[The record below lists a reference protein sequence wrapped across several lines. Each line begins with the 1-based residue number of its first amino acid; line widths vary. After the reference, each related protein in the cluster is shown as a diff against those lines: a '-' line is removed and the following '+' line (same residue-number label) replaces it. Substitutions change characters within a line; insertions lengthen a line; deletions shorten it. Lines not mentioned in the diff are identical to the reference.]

1 MTKHKYRFAALVAFA
16 LAGNCGADVNYIW
29 ANTSSDMN
37 SASSYFLADGETV
50 SSAVPTKSDR
60 IFFIGTPQA
69 QPHLSS
75 TLEVRAICFGPI
87 GSNGRT
93 NAPDLNTAEGA
104 YDNCGW
110 HITGEPGAELE
121 LPKSWDEGKNWNF
134 AFSQASWGTNVV
146 DVPVHFTSADAKLRP
161 IMPSR
166 GQLEFRKEVSSDSE
180 TATIYCSGTSG
191 TVVFGAPNPTLRI
204 LDTEDACSVVFTDPA
219 ALTGLTTLIL
229 NDSTYPTRSGSFAN
243 ESGEKVVFANAVEVK
258 STSNVAGMH
267 FAGAPMDFPNAV
279 FRPDLTKERYFYY
292 FDVPVRF
299 KGLENNGTTVGKAYR
314 FPKYGAATLTI
325 EKDIFKEAP
334 AGQTNLVAI
343 IDGTMN
349 LLEPSYW
356 SRQTILFGE
365 GGYFFENGA
374 RPNMALYSDLDVP
387 SGSVPGG
394 HATWADRGYV
404 FGWSAFGGNRT
415 VRLFGGGILPL
426 SGGESLSGIAWA
438 PSPGWRQY
446 PTRLVFGS
454 PDADG
459 TVTLDNDIDLYKSNS
474 HWSANEAG
482 VYAVKGKAFVDGR
495 IKGCI
500 TNSLG
505 AGLNCRYRKHGDGVI
520 AFDGPYYPTS
530 GNEHFVSGGG
540 LLINAWC
547 RNRWIVQDGAWLGG
561 TGTVAVLEIKSGGGI
576 RPGEQGGTLTSDG
589 AVTMADGSK
598 FIVDVDDNVHGC
610 LKLAGASVA
619 LKANGTITAVPMLV
633 NELTGGRTVKILDW
647 QNVSSPKD
655 SSLFDLANWTVDVD
669 TNVFSRATLSIDG
682 TAMYLSVRPKLKP
695 GFALRVR

>member
-1 MTKHKYRFAALVAFA
+1 MKRILPLLLALPAAA
-16 LAGNCGADVNYIW
+16 ADVNYIW

-37 SASSYFLADGETV
+37 SASSYLLADGTTV
-50 SSAVPTKSDR
+50 STALPTKTDR
-60 IFFIGTPQA
+60 IFFVGCPTN

-93 NAPDLNTAEGA
+93 NAPDQNTAEGA

-110 HITGEPGAELE
+110 HITGEQGAELK
-121 LPKSWDEGKNWNF
+121 LPQSWNEGKNWNF

-146 DVPVHFTSADAKLRP
+146 DVPVHFTSANAQLRP

-204 LDTEDACSVVFTDPA
+204 LDTEDACSVVFTDPV

-243 ESGEKVVFANAVEVK
+243 ESGGKVVFANAVEVK
-258 STSNVAGMH
+258 STSKVAGMH

-279 FRPDLTKERYFYY
+279 FRPDLTQERYFYY

-299 KGLENNGTTVGKAYR
+299 KGLENNGTTVGKGFR

-325 EKDIFKEAP
+325 ENDVFQAAP
-334 AGQTNLVAI
+334 AGQTNLIDIV
-343 IDGTMN
+343 DGTMN
-349 LLEPSYW
+349 LLDPSYW
-356 SRQTILFGE
+356 SRQTVLFGE

-387 SGSVPGG
+387 AGSVPGG
-394 HATWADRGYV
+394 HATWEDRGYV

-426 SGGESLSGIAWA
+426 SGGENLSGIAWA
-438 PSPGWRQY
+438 PSAGWRQY

-474 HWSANEAG
+474 HWTANEAG

-530 GNEHFVSGGG
+530 GNEHYVSGGG

-561 TGTVAVLEIKSGGGI
+561 TGTVAVLQIQSGGAI

-589 AVTMADGSK
+589 AVTMAEGSK
-598 FIVDVDDNVHGC
+598 FIVDVDDSVHGC
-610 LKLAGASVA
+610 LKLTGSSVA
-619 LKANGTITAVPMLV
+619 LKAEGAITVVPSLV
-633 NELTGGRTVKILDW
+633 DELTSGRTVKILDW
-647 QNVSSPKD
+647 QDVSNPTD
-655 SSLFDLANWTVDVD
+655 STLFNIANWTVDAD
-669 TNVFSRATLSIDG
+669 TNVFSRATLSIDD
-682 TAMYLSVRPKLKP
+682 TAIYLYVRPKFKP
-695 GFALRVR
+695 GLVLMVR

>member
-1 MTKHKYRFAALVAFA
+1 MKKLLLLALFAIPVFA
-16 LAGNCGADVNYIW
+16 IADVNYIW

-37 SASSYFLADGETV
+37 SASSYLLADGTTV
-50 SSAVPTKSDR
+50 STAIPAKGDR
-60 IFFIGTPQA
+60 IFFVGCPTN

-75 TLEVRAICFGPI
+75 SMEVRAICFGPI

-93 NAPDLNTAEGA
+93 SAPDQNTAEGA

-110 HITGEPGAELE
+110 HITGEPGAELK
-121 LPKSWDEGKNWNF
+121 LPQSWNEGKNWNF

-166 GQLEFRKEVSSDSE
+166 GRLEFRKEVSSDSE

-191 TVVFGAPNPTLRI
+191 TVVFGVPNPTLRI
-204 LDTEDACSVVFTDPA
+204 LDTEDACSVSFTDSA

-325 EKDIFKEAP
+325 ENDIFKEAP
-334 AGQTNLVAI
+334 DGQTNLVAI

-356 SRQTILFGE
+356 SRQTVLFGE

-387 SGSVPGG
+387 AGSVPGG
-394 HATWADRGYV
+394 HATWKDRGFV

-415 VRLFGGGILPL
+415 VRLFGGGSFLFP
-426 SGGESLSGIAWA
+426 GGGTFQELLGEPVGASIQRGSSSVLRTRTG
-438 PSPGWRQY
+438 PSRSTTTSTCTS
-446 PTRLVFGS
+446 PTR
-454 PDADG
+454 
-459 TVTLDNDIDLYKSNS
+459 T
-474 HWSANEAG
+474 
-482 VYAVKGKAFVDGR
+482 
-495 IKGCI
+495 
-500 TNSLG
+500 G
-505 AGLNCRYRKHGDGVI
+505 A
-520 AFDGPYYPTS
+520 PTRR
-530 GNEHFVSGGG
+530 VS
-540 LLINAWC
+540 
-547 RNRWIVQDGAWLGG
+547 
-561 TGTVAVLEIKSGGGI
+561 T
-576 RPGEQGGTLTSDG
+576 P
-589 AVTMADGSK
+589 
-598 FIVDVDDNVHGC
+598 
-610 LKLAGASVA
+610 
-619 LKANGTITAVPMLV
+619 
-633 NELTGGRTVKILDW
+633 
-647 QNVSSPKD
+647 
-655 SSLFDLANWTVDVD
+655 
-669 TNVFSRATLSIDG
+669 
-682 TAMYLSVRPKLKP
+682 
-695 GFALRVR
+695 